1 MRKILNAHMYA
12 YMHTRL
18 HTHLCTSMHNALL
31 PVVGPKRLNST
42 DIATERL
49 LGAVATPCATQRA
62 KTLPRIVFSWM
73 HAIQCNAISYSS
85 IINMSECYC
94 DLVAPIVAVACCR
107 LLLAVCIGCFC
118 CCHNNISDFNQIC
131 SWQRCRAVHSTKG
144 HCENK
149 EDLLFAYCTA
159 QRFVLSKWVI
169 CCMQRLHKYI
179 TPLHLWRVK
188 VIELLWESLSNC
200 FMLMQ

>member
-1 MRKILNAHMYA
+1 MRKILNAHTSAHTLMYFYA
-12 YMHTRL
+12 QCIVTCGWPQAPQFNGYRDGTPPRRCGDTVCDAESKNFATDCFQL
-18 HTHLCTSMHNALL
+18 NACN
-31 PVVGPKRLNST
+31 P
-42 DIATERL
+42 
-49 LGAVATPCATQRA
+49 
-62 KTLPRIVFSWM
+62 M
-73 HAIQCNAISYSS
+73 QCNFIF
-85 IINMSECYC
+85 INNKYVGVLLWPRCTHC
-94 DLVAPIVAVACCR
+94 CCR